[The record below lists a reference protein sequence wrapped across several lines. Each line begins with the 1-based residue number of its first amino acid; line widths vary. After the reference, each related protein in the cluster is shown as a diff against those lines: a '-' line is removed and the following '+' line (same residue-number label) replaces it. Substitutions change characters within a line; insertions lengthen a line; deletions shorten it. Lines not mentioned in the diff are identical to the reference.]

1 MRRDA
6 RRRRRGA
13 RPATRDPRKRGR
25 RTYLY
30 RPWSPR
36 TRRGQPAGARKVG
49 ERGLS
54 ACATQHGKSRAA
66 ARERDRTHFAR
77 VRLGKRRSGLDAML
91 AAVAG
96 DDHACVPSCV
106 SVTIRGFSAIA
117 SARPAFC
124 AFERVPSGHE
134 HVFLHLTPSRSFSDS
149 AERTAFPQDE
159 LRAFV

>member
-1 MRRDA
+1 M
-6 RRRRRGA
+6 
-13 RPATRDPRKRGR
+13 
-25 RTYLY
+25 
-30 RPWSPR
+30 
-36 TRRGQPAGARKVG
+36 
-49 ERGLS
+49 S

-77 VRLGKRRSGLDAML
+77 VCLGKRRSGLDAML

-134 HVFLHLTPSRSFSDS
+134 YVFLHHTIS
-149 AERTAFPQDE
+149 AAKTQ
-159 LRAFV
+159 LGSTNGISLQTNYCAFV